1 MAQIPRLAE
10 ERALMVIEKKE
21 ILYKKEVQK
30 LRKQHTDSLSSLQSR
45 YDALS
50 KEYRSLES
58 TTATRI
64 ERLEREKNDLLA
76 RLKAMLDMLHE
87 KFKEAVKVF
96 MEFSKSVLR
105 ELSIQHR
112 DTIVEYL
119 ADSPDVRNATHTL
132 KVFARPFLDNRQF
145 DKGSKELDRLTSNF
159 PSVLEEV
166 NRTQN
171 RRFIR

>member
-1 MAQIPRLAE
+1 MP
-10 ERALMVIEKKE
+10 
-21 ILYKKEVQK
+21 
-30 LRKQHTDSLSSLQSR
+30 LRKQYADTVSSLQSK

-58 TTATRI
+58 VTAMRI
-64 ERLEREKNDLLA
+64 ERLEREKKDLFV

-87 KFKEAVKVF
+87 KLKEAVKAF

-105 ELSIQHR
+105 EFSMWHR

-119 ADSPDVRNATHTL
+119 ADSPDDRNATHTL

-145 DKGSKELDRLTSNF
+145 DKGSKELGRLTSNF

-166 NRTQN
+166 NRKQN
-171 RRFIR
+171 RGVGR

>member
-10 ERALMVIEKKE
+10 ESVLT
-21 ILYKKEVQK
+21 L
-30 LRKQHTDSLSSLQSR
+30 TSSLQSR

-50 KEYRSLES
+50 KKYRSLES
-58 TTATRI
+58 ATAVRI
-64 ERLEREKNDLLA
+64 ERLEREKNELLA
-76 RLKAMLDMLHE
+76 RPKAMLDMLHE
-87 KFKEAVKVF
+87 KLREAVRAF

-105 ELSIQHR
+105 EFSMRHR
-112 DTIVEYL
+112 DTIVEYI
-119 ADSPDVRNATHTL
+119 ADSPDVRNAAHTL
-132 KVFARPFLDNRQF
+132 KVFARPSLDNRQF

-171 RRFIR
+171 RGFRR